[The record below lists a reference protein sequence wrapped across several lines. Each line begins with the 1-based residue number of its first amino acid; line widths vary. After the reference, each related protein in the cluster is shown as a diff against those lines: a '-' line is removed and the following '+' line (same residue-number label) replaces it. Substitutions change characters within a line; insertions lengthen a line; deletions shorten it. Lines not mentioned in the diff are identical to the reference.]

1 MKIVICGMNG
11 FVGNA
16 LNRYFSSKGA
26 MVVPLS
32 IRSNTT
38 TESIV
43 PILEHADVV
52 INLAGAN
59 ILGRWSKEY
68 KALLRSSRLETTNKL
83 VEGLAKCAHPP
94 RTLLNASAVGIYD
107 ANHQHDEHSRHYG
120 HNFLS
125 TLVQDWEDAAIKA
138 KSLGIRVCM
147 MRFGVVYG
155 IGGGAMEKMLP
166 PFKLGLGGKMGDGFQ
181 MISWIHIED
190 LVRACDFL
198 IENEAIQGAVNFT
211 APDSLCNLE
220 QTKKMGQYLHRPT
233 FMSMP
238 AWLVRLIFGEGSIV
252 MLESKEVYPRI
263 LQDGGFTFKYPT
275 FDSAMEQIVHAQ
287 G

>member
-16 LNRYFSSKGA
+16 LNDYFSSKGDT
-26 MVVPLS
+26 VVPLS
-32 IRSNTT
+32 IRSSTT
-38 TESIV
+38 IESIV

-59 ILGRWSKEY
+59 ILGRWTKEY

-83 VEGLAKCAHPP
+83 VEGLSKCVHLP

-107 ANHQHDEHSRHYG
+107 ADHQHDEHSRHYAN
-120 HNFLS
+120 NFLS
-125 TLVQDWEDAAIKA
+125 TLVQDWEDAAMAA
-138 KSLGIRVCM
+138 KTLGIRVCT

-155 IGGGAMEKMLP
+155 SGGGAMEKMLL

-190 LVRACDFL
+190 LVRGCDFL
-198 IENEAIQGAVNFT
+198 IENEEIQGAVNFT
-211 APDSLCNLE
+211 APESLCNLE
-220 QTKKMGQYLHRPT
+220 QTKKMGQHLHRPT
-233 FMSMP
+233 FMNMP
-238 AWLVRLIFGEGSIV
+238 AWLVKIIFGEGSIV

-263 LQDGGFTFKYPT
+263 LQDRGFRFNYPT
-275 FDSAMEQIVHAQ
+275 FDSAMEQIARVQ